1 MNNSKLELFK
11 AYIYANVCPILID
24 NIDIDIFKNISV
36 IIKNDITKEELNG
49 DFNKEPNWY
58 KELEDSNKII
68 LIIEDIDKISKEE
81 QLKFHELLKY
91 RKVGKYNLKNN
102 VVIILTASKIS
113 SDTIS
118 ENIYSLISH
127 ITE

>member
-49 DFNKEPNWY
+49 SLNKKPEWY

>member
-24 NIDIDIFKNISV
+24 NIDVNIFKNISV
-36 IIKNDITKEELNG
+36 RIKSDITKEELNG
-49 DFNKEPNWY
+49 DFNKEPDWY
-58 KELEDSNKII
+58 KELEDSNRII
-68 LIIEDIDKISKEE
+68 LIIEDIDKIKKED

-91 RKVGKYNLKNN
+91 RKVGKYNLKDN

-113 SDTIS
+113 NDTIL
-118 ENIYSLISH
+118 ENIYSLVSH